1 MFFHEI
7 MLSLVIIIIASNILN
22 LKQHTH
28 TGRSDSFFDL
38 FINIDSEYFCLR
50 GSCSYPEISC
60 TFLHKY
66 LNYILIT
73 WPQFQIGWMSNN
85 CIPDEDYS
93 RNASCALHLI
103 STRFVFNTESQCVLQ
118 RFDNYTLLLISA
130 KCLFFQISD
139 HFIVL

>member
-7 MLSLVIIIIASNILN
+7 ILSLVIIIIASNILN

-28 TGRSDSFFDL
+28 IARSDSFFDL

-73 WPQFQIGWMSNN
+73 
-85 CIPDEDYS
+85 
-93 RNASCALHLI
+93 
-103 STRFVFNTESQCVLQ
+103 
-118 RFDNYTLLLISA
+118 
-130 KCLFFQISD
+130 
-139 HFIVL
+139 